1 MATKRRDYKAEYRKY
16 QSSPEDKKNRA
27 ARNRARLLAIKQGKA
42 RKGDGKDIDHRD
54 GNPQNNSPSNVR
66 VTSRKLNRGKYR
78 VQKERRYN
86 KYNRGQGR

>member
-1 MATKRRDYKAEYRKY
+1 MAKARRDYKAEYRKY

-27 ARNRARLLAIKQGKA
+27 ARNRARLLAIKQGKVN
-42 RKGDGKDIDHRD
+42 KGDGKDIDHRD

-66 VTSRKLNRGKYR
+66 VTSKKLNRGKYR

-86 KYNRGQGR
+86 KYNRGR

>member
-1 MATKRRDYKAEYRKY
+1 MAKARRDYKAEYRKY

-27 ARNRARLLAIKQGKA
+27 ARNRARLLAIKEGKVS
-42 RKGDGKDIDHRD
+42 KGDGKDIDHRD

-86 KYNRGQGR
+86 KYNRGR

>member
-1 MATKRRDYKAEYRKY
+1 MAKARRDYKAEYRKY

-27 ARNRARLLAIKQGKA
+27 ARNRARLLAIKQGKVS
-42 RKGDGKDIDHRD
+42 KGDGKDIDHAD

-86 KYNRGQGR
+86 KYNRGR

>member
-1 MATKRRDYKAEYRKY
+1 MAKARRDYKAEYRKY

-27 ARNRARLLAIKQGKA
+27 ARNRARLLAIKQGKVS
-42 RKGDGKDIDHRD
+42 KGDGKDIDHRD

-86 KYNRGQGR
+86 KYNRGK

>member
-1 MATKRRDYKAEYRKY
+1 MAKARRDYKAEYRKY

-27 ARNRARLLAIKQGKA
+27 ARNRARLLAIKQGKVS
-42 RKGDGKDIDHRD
+42 KGDGKDIDHRD

-86 KYNRGQGR
+86 KYNRGR